1 MNSSFQQIY
10 LDNNATTRP
19 LPDVVNA
26 VTEGMT
32 TLHGNPSSPHSQG
45 RVAKEA
51 LARARMQVAQL
62 VNLDEDCVVFTSGG
76 TEANNLVLQSAL
88 GQKTKARLITTA
100 VEHSSIMNTAYAL
113 ETDGVELLVLPV
125 DEHGVASIDELVSAL
140 EQPTTLVSIQW
151 ANSETGVM
159 QPIQQIGEI
168 CRQHD
173 VLLHVDTAQ
182 AVGKIHIRLNELPI
196 DFLTVA
202 AHKIHG
208 PQGVGAVLI
217 GSRDSLMPISWGGE
231 QESGLR
237 PGTENLP
244 GILGFGVAAQIRS
257 ENFDHAVSHM
267 ETLRDCFEN
276 QILNNLPDV
285 KVNGRC
291 SKRVPNT
298 TSLMFPYVD
307 GTAMMAQLE
316 AQGIICSQTSACT
329 SHLPRPSHVL
339 RAMGLSNDQAF
350 GSVRFSFSIQ
360 NTMEQAKHAAQIVCG
375 VYQNLRSMERLA
387 V

>member
-1 MNSSFQQIY
+1 M
-10 LDNNATTRP
+10 
-19 LPDVVNA
+19 PDVLNA

-45 RVAKEA
+45 RIAKEA

-62 VNLDEDCVVFTSGG
+62 VHLDENCVVFTSGG
-76 TEANNLVLQSAL
+76 TEANNLVLQSVL
-88 GQKTKARLITTA
+88 GQKTRPRLITTA
-100 VEHSSIMNTAYAL
+100 VEHSSILNTAHAL
-113 ETDGVELLVLPV
+113 EADGVELLVLPV
-125 DEHGVASIDELVSAL
+125 DEYGVISTDELVSAL
-140 EQPTTLVSIQW
+140 EQPTMLVSIQW

-173 VLLHVDTAQ
+173 VLLHVDAAQ
-182 AVGKIHIRLNELPI
+182 AVGKIHISLNELSI

-208 PQGVGAVLI
+208 PQGVGAALI
-217 GSRDSLMPISWGGE
+217 ANRDSLMPTSWGGE

-257 ENFDHAVSHM
+257 ENFDSTVSHM
-267 ETLRDCFEN
+267 KALRDYFEN

-285 KVNGRC
+285 KVNGHRF
-291 SKRVPNT
+291 KRVPNT
-298 TSLMFPYVD
+298 TSFMFPYVD
-307 GTAMMAQLE
+307 GMAMMAQLE

-360 NTMEQAKHAAQIVCG
+360 NTMEQAKHAAQIVCD